1 MSEMRRKRQEERQ
14 SPPSAARRWR
24 KIGIVV
30 AILAVAFG
38 IYYLVFYIHSHR
50 YDAFARCL
58 AEKQVKMYGAYW
70 CPHCSEQKEMF
81 GASFNNVPYVEC
93 GIPGQRGETQEC
105 KDMGIKRFPTWV
117 FPATATSPQGDR
129 QERIIPLEEL
139 SSKTGCALP

>member
-38 IYYLVFYIHSHR
+38 IYYLVFYIHNHR
-50 YDAFARCL
+50 YDALARCL

-70 CPHCSEQKEMF
+70 CPHCSEQKEML
-81 GASFNNVPYVEC
+81 GWSFKYVPYVEC

-129 QERIIPLEEL
+129 QERVIPLEEL
-139 SSKTGCALP
+139 SSKTGCTLP